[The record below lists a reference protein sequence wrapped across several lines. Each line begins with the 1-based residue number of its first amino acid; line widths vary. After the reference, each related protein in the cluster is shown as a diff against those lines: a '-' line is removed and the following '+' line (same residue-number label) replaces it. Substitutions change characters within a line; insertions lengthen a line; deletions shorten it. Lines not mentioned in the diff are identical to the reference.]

1 MKTRRART
9 AARSDIASTTAP
21 RSRTTRRTSSAASA
35 ATPATWL
42 VIARIGSG
50 VRAGATTG
58 QWVPGRAVASVA
70 AATPWIASTRYV
82 HRPSPSTSGF
92 RANTCHSNSC
102 KNSVAL
108 APLPHASKP
117 ALDPR
122 VRATGTLAAAAAM
135 LGPGLAVPP
144 AALLLGVL
152 GTTAI
157 TMAAIPAVLPAVL
170 PAALPADPR
179 AAPRPG
185 LVTVATAA
193 AIVAATAIGTVVTA
207 APMAVMEATTT
218 TRVVA
223 ITRMAVAVRPRPQAP
238 LLGIS
243 PWPLRADMVDTQAM
257 AVTAPLVLLLAWA
270 VRLLACLPRPPAVRR
285 LVSLAGSTRSS
296 SSMPMRRRPLRLRL
310 GMLRRRRL
318 PWTCRLRR
326 RVLSVDSSGLTCS
339 GAFCIGQWKCY

>member
-1 MKTRRART
+1 MFT
-9 AARSDIASTTAP
+9 P
-21 RSRTTRRTSSAASA
+21 R
-35 ATPATWL
+35 
-42 VIARIGSG
+42 
-50 VRAGATTG
+50 
-58 QWVPGRAVASVA
+58 
-70 AATPWIASTRYV
+70 Y
-82 HRPSPSTSGF
+82 STSVF
-92 RANTCHSNSC
+92 RANTYRSNSC
-102 KNSVAL
+102 KSSVAL
-108 APLPHASKP
+108 APLPHASRP
-117 ALDPR
+117 ALDPT
-122 VRATGTLAAAAAM
+122 VRATGTVAAAAAAM

-152 GTTAI
+152 GTTAV
-157 TMAAIPAVLPAVL
+157 TMVVTAVLPADL
-170 PAALPADPR
+170 PAARRL
-179 AAPRPG
+179 G
-185 LVTVATAA
+185 LVTVATVA

-223 ITRMAVAVRPRPQAP
+223 ITRMAVAVRPRPQAL

-243 PWPLRADMVDTQAM
+243 PWLLRADMADTQAT
-257 AVTAPLVLLLAWA
+257 AVTVPLVLLQAWA